1 MYNKIILH
9 IPHSSD
15 RLPEGCVWSGEIRK
29 ALNRWTDWHTDT
41 LFGSERT
48 EVISFVFPWSRFY
61 CDIERLYE
69 DPMER
74 IGQGI
79 AYRSI
84 DGCSRELSEE
94 ETRQILQTYAEAREA
109 FYNLANEPGTLIID
123 CHSFP
128 ADLAPDTDICIG
140 FNEDDTRPQQEVID
154 MIAGHFREAG
164 YSVGINK
171 PYSNSVCASM
181 DPNKAKTKTIMIEI
195 NKAVY
200 LEADGITPGKDFDKL
215 KSLIDELYGRLLKRI
230 LKSH

>member
-15 RLPEGCVWSGEIRK
+15 RLPEDCVWSGEIRK
-29 ALNRWTDWHTDT
+29 VLNRWTDWHTDT
-41 LFGSERT
+41 LFGSESP
-48 EVISFVFPWSRFY
+48 EVISFVFPWSRLY

-84 DGCSRELSEE
+84 DGCCRELSEE

-109 FYNLANEPGTLIID
+109 FYNMANEPGTLIID

-128 ADLAPDTDICIG
+128 ADLAPETDICIG

-164 YSVGINK
+164 YSVGINE

-181 DPNKAKTKTIMIEI
+181 DPNKARTKTIMIEI

-200 LEADGITPGKDFDKL
+200 LDADGITPGKDFDKL
-215 KSLIDELYGRLLKRI
+215 KSLIDELYGKLLR
-230 LKSH
+230 